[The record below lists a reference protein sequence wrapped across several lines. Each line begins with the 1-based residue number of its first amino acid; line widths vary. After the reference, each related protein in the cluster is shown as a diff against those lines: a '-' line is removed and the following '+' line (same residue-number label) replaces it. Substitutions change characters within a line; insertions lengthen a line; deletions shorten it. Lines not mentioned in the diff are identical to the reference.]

1 MSKRMKFRLFDYLR
15 DVSLVLAVYL
25 PMKGYNFFWLFF
37 FAGLSGLLG
46 FTVDLI
52 NPRKYSL

>member
-1 MSKRMKFRLFDYLR
+1 MSKRMKFRLFEYLR
-15 DVSLVLAVYL
+15 DMSLVLAVYL

-37 FAGLSGLLG
+37 FAVLAG
-46 FTVDLI
+46 FVDHIVDQI